1 MKSLL
6 RGLLA
11 CGLMLSWTAVMSAAE
26 PTPPHSTASGKI
38 AVPHAFK
45 MNKLRGSEIRNL
57 QGEKLGT
64 VEDFVMDMD
73 KGTISY
79 IALGTGGVL
88 GLGEKL
94 FAVPFN
100 ETKMSMDGSNVFF
113 VVNVSK
119 EKLKNLKGFDKDNWP
134 ESAAPGFAEAV
145 NSSAGRPVDKR

>member
-1 MKSLL
+1 
-6 RGLLA
+6 
-11 CGLMLSWTAVMSAAE
+11 MLSWTGAMSAAE
-26 PTPPHSTASGKI
+26 PTPPTTAGGKI
-38 AVPHAFK
+38 AVAHAFK

-73 KGTISY
+73 KGTINY

-100 ETKMSMDGSNVFF
+100 ESKMSMDGSNVFF

-134 ESAAPGFAEAV
+134 ENAAPGFAEAV
-145 NSSAGRPVDKR
+145 NSSAGRPINNR

>member
-6 RGLLA
+6 SGLLA
-11 CGLMLSWTAVMSAAE
+11 CGLMLSWTTAMPAAE
-26 PTPPHSTASGKI
+26 PAGGKI

-64 VEDFVMDMD
+64 VEDFVMNMD
-73 KGTISY
+73 TGKINY

-94 FAVPFN
+94 FAVPYD
-100 ETKMSMDGSNVFF
+100 EAKMSLDGSNVFF

-119 EKLKNLKGFDKDNWP
+119 DKLKNSKGFDKDNWP
-134 ESAAPGFAEAV
+134 ENAAPGFAEAV
-145 NSSAGRPVDKR
+145 NNQSAGKPVTNR